1 MLSLYLL
8 TNQSPGYG
16 EPELAL
22 VVAPSEDAARLAVV
36 RHLGTVSGS
45 TAFLFE
51 DLTAAKVIGEPH
63 DKYEASTVLAVGYTP
78 A

>member
-22 VVAPSEDAARLAVV
+22 VAGHV
-36 RHLGTVSGS
+36 RHNGGR
-45 TAFLFE
+45 E
-51 DLTAAKVIGEPH
+51 R
-63 DKYEASTVLAVGYTP
+63 
-78 A
+78 